1 MIKTRTFRLLLPLT
15 MVMILTWLIG
25 LPATDS
31 HAQSAEQA
39 ATEATESK
47 LDADAPSDADATP
60 QPSDEAKAGND
71 EAADQGDENNAEKAS
86 KDEKKK
92 DVDWQETTAPL
103 RATAFVQMIGKGQF
117 EAAYAA
123 GSPLLRGTR
132 SAAEL
137 KDHMTEEG
145 LLSVNAVE
153 WENGVAT
160 EGGLRLDGTATT
172 AGGKTLPIY
181 AIVLEEGSEYRVL
194 DVQSVESF
202 PTRIVTGTANTLDW
216 MIAAFLLAMM
226 GALIFIIW
234 RALRKRSARQST

>member
-1 MIKTRTFRLLLPLT
+1 MR
-15 MVMILTWLIG
+15 
-25 LPATDS
+25 
-31 HAQSAEQA
+31 
-39 ATEATESK
+39 
-47 LDADAPSDADATP
+47 
-60 QPSDEAKAGND
+60 
-71 EAADQGDENNAEKAS
+71 QGDEKNVEQAS
-86 KDEKKK
+86 KDEEQK
-92 DVDWQETTAPL
+92 DVDWQETTAPA

-137 KDHMTEEG
+137 KDRMAEEG
-145 LLSVNAVE
+145 LFGVNAVE

-160 EGGLRLDGTATT
+160 EGGLRLDGTATI

-181 AIVLEEGSEYRVL
+181 AIVLKEGSEYRVL

-202 PTRIVTGTANTLDW
+202 PIRLVTGTANTLDW
-216 MIAAFLLAMM
+216 MVAAFLLAIM